1 MKFTTVSIAAFA
13 GVAAAQQSGLGA
25 LPECSKGCLNNFV
38 SGSGQ
43 QIGGCPAT
51 DAKCICAKKEFI
63 DGISCCVMDACSKE
77 DQAASITFAST
88 FCGTLGV
95 QVPNVVACP
104 SKSAAA
110 GSGPSATGGSAAQP
124 SNTAPSTAA
133 SSTPAKAM
141 ADTLAA
147 GATGAVGAALAAVI
161 AFL

>member
-13 GVAAAQQSGLGA
+13 GLAAAQQSGLGS

-63 DGISCCVMDACSKE
+63 DGIACCVSDACNKA
-77 DQAASITFAST
+77 DQDASIQFAST

-95 QVPNVVACP
+95 QVPNVVSCP

-110 GSGPSATGGSAAQP
+110 SGASATGDSSSP
-124 SNTAPSTAA
+124 SNTAPAAA
-133 SSTPAKAM
+133 SPTPPKS
-141 ADTLAA
+141 AA
-147 GATGAVGAALAAVI
+147 GTVVVGAAVAA
-161 AFL
+161 AWAGFAGALPFL

>member
-1 MKFTTVSIAAFA
+1 MKFTTVSFAAFA
-13 GVAAAQQSGLGA
+13 GLAAAQQSGLGS

-63 DGISCCVMDACSKE
+63 DGISCCVSDACNKA
-77 DQAASITFAST
+77 DQDASIQFAST

-95 QVPNVVACP
+95 QVPNVVSCP

-110 GSGPSATGGSAAQP
+110 SGASATGGSMP
-124 SNTAPSTAA
+124 SNTAPAAA
-133 SSTPAKAM
+133 SPSPPKSAAGTVVAG
-141 ADTLAA
+141 AA
-147 GATGAVGAALAAVI
+147 GAAWAGVAAVV